1 MTHSN
6 HETKSLEPES
16 NSFSEI
22 ELEERDFRDTN
33 PIPHEINNQI
43 EQERKKLTFK
53 GKFSKEQAE

>member
-1 MTHSN
+1 MTQSN

-22 ELEERDFRDTN
+22 ELEERDLHETN

-43 EQERKKLTFK
+43 EQERK
-53 GKFSKEQAE
+53 